1 MLEIGLKLAKD
12 FKTAYSKHYEVYI
25 ASISDLHLQFK
36 RYVEEEGGIT
46 TPTNIKSFGSLTSV
60 QSHQQNEKING
71 SRRSSLEE
79 VEGSCSTPV
88 QNSVTLSP
96 SEGISVLPNKLE
108 SSSNFTKV
116 NHFTLLCIDLQKIV
130 IKHFSVLRN

>member
-12 FKTAYSKHYEVYI
+12 FKTAYSKHYELYI

-46 TPTNIKSFGSLTSV
+46 TPTNIKSFGSMTSI
-60 QSHQQNEKING
+60 QSQQQNEKING
-71 SRRSSLEE
+71 SRRSSSEE
-79 VEGSCSTPV
+79 VEGSCTTPV
-88 QNSVTLSP
+88 QNSLTLSP
-96 SEGISVLPNKLE
+96 SEGISLLSNKLE

-116 NHFTLLCIDLQKIV
+116 SHFIWLCIDVQKMI
-130 IKHFSVLRN
+130 